1 MQWAGLGMW
10 VALTLSACTPTKREV
25 GNLNVIPQPQ
35 EVVQNFQENPF
46 VIHSDTK
53 IVYPAGNEKLER
65 TAEFLASYIKEARDL
80 PFNVRQR
87 IKKVMPSFCLLILL

>member
-46 VIHSDTK
+46 VIHSGTK

-65 TAEFLASYIKEARDL
+65 TAEFLASYITAEACASIPLKTRT
-80 PFNVRQR
+80 F
-87 IKKVMPSFCLLILL
+87 IKNLLI

>member
-35 EVVQNFQENPF
+35 EIVQKF
-46 VIHSDTK
+46 SGK
-53 IVYPAGNEKLER
+53 
-65 TAEFLASYIKEARDL
+65 
-80 PFNVRQR
+80 
-87 IKKVMPSFCLLILL
+87 SFCYSFGHKKLFIRQVMKSWNGQLNFWLLI

>member
-35 EVVQNFQENPF
+35 EVVQNFQEQ
-46 VIHSDTK
+46 
-53 IVYPAGNEKLER
+53 KL
-65 TAEFLASYIKEARDL
+65 FI
-80 PFNVRQR
+80 RQ
-87 IKKVMPSFCLLILL
+87 VMKSWNGQLNFWLLI

>member
-46 VIHSDTK
+46 VILR
-53 IVYPAGNEKLER
+53 AQKL
-65 TAEFLASYIKEARDL
+65 FI
-80 PFNVRQR
+80 RQ
-87 IKKVMPSFCLLILL
+87 VMKSWNGQLNFWLLI

>member
-35 EVVQNFQENPF
+35 EIVQNF
-46 VIHSDTK
+46 SGK
-53 IVYPAGNEKLER
+53 
-65 TAEFLASYIKEARDL
+65 
-80 PFNVRQR
+80 
-87 IKKVMPSFCLLILL
+87 SFCYSFGHKNCLSGR

>member
-46 VIHSDTK
+46 VIHSGTK
-53 IVYPAGNEKLER
+53 IV
-65 TAEFLASYIKEARDL
+65 
-80 PFNVRQR
+80 
-87 IKKVMPSFCLLILL
+87 

>member
-46 VIHSDTK
+46 VIHSGTK
-53 IVYPAGNEKLER
+53 LFI
-65 TAEFLASYIKEARDL
+65 
-80 PFNVRQR
+80 RQ
-87 IKKVMPSFCLLILL
+87 VMKSWNGQLNFWLLI